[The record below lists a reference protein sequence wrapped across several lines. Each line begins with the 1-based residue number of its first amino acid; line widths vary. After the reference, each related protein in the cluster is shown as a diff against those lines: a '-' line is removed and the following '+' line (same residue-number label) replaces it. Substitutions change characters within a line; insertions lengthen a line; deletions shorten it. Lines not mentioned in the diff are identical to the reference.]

1 MIYMDYAAATPV
13 HKKAIEAMA
22 PFFADQFF
30 NPSAPYLPAK
40 RVREA
45 YESAKDDI
53 AHTIGAK
60 GNDIIITAGATEANN
75 LAFSALEVIKTEQKS
90 LIDAMAGVNELP
102 VVLVLETEHAS
113 VLNLAKNYHYKTIKV
128 DKNGR
133 INLEDFKRKLTP
145 NVGFVSIS
153 LVNNELGTIQ
163 PVAEIAELIKEEK
176 RTRLANKNPLPIVFH
191 TDASQAL
198 NLLNISVTRL
208 GVDLLT
214 INSAKVY
221 GPKAVG
227 ALYIAH
233 GIKLKPVVIGGGQ
246 EMGLRSGTENVAGT
260 VGFAA
265 AAKMAKEHANGNCK
279 KYEKLAKIFRET
291 LIQNLDGKIEPKFL
305 GNPKR
310 QLVSF
315 IPVCFDGVDAER
327 LIYKLED
334 EEIYVSTGAACAA
347 SKGEKSHVLSAIG
360 LTDSEIAGSLRISL
374 GMLNDEEN
382 VKLAVEKI
390 ATAVKQELERTNG

>member
-1 MIYMDYAAATPV
+1 MACVVFTGGGTGGHIYPGLAVVDELRNKINSTKIDGKSPDVKIVWIGSSKGMD
-13 HKKAIEAMA
+13 
-22 PFFADQFF
+22 
-30 NPSAPYLPAK
+30 
-40 RVREA
+40 
-45 YESAKDDI
+45 KDLV
-53 AHTIGAK
+53 
-60 GNDIIITAGATEANN
+60 E
-75 LAFSALEVIKTEQKS
+75 KS
-90 LIDAMAGVNELP
+90 G
-102 VVLVLETEHAS
+102 S
-113 VLNLAKNYHYKTIKV
+113 V
-128 DKNGR
+128 DKFIGIPCGKLRRYFSFQNFVD
-133 INLEDFKRKLTP
+133 LFKIFA
-145 NVGFVSIS
+145 GFVSAFF
-153 LVNNELGTIQ
+153 Q
-163 PVAEIAELIKEEK
+163 
-176 RTRLANKNPLPIVFH
+176 LA
-191 TDASQAL
+191 
-198 NLLNISVTRL
+198 
-208 GVDLLT
+208 
-214 INSAKVY
+214 
-221 GPKAVG
+221 
-227 ALYIAH
+227 
-233 GIKLKPVVIGGGQ
+233 KLKPVVIGGGQ

-279 KYEKLAKIFRET
+279 KYEKLAKIFREN